1 LFVALAAFVGGGM
14 FIDFVSTNEAVRSYA
29 RAYLPYAALTPL
41 LGALAFEFDG
51 VYIGATWTR
60 EMRNLMLLALA
71 LYLTA
76 SFALRPLG
84 NAGLWIAL
92 LVFLAARSIG
102 QMWLYPG
109 LVRRSFATPSP

>member
-1 LFVALAAFVGGGM
+1 LAGGQL
-14 FIDFVSTNEAVRSYA
+14 FIDFVSTNDAVRTYA

-41 LGALAFEFDG
+41 FGALAFEFDG

-71 LYLTA
+71 LYLAA
-76 SFALRPLG
+76 SLALRPLG

-92 LVFLAARSIG
+92 LLFLAARSVG
-102 QMWLYPG
+102 QMWLYPR
-109 LVRRSFATPSP
+109 LVRRAFASY